1 MDAMTRADAVEWED
15 KEKSS
20 GMGFWGPLKIGPF
33 LLGGAGPI
41 LDLHLIEVNRN
52 GVYLTFP
59 EGTAPAEN
67 EVFGVVRPLGRREDP
82 ALVSGQP
89 RKIVAEVKIM
99 KVGELNRALVKV
111 LSGSV
116 IKGTAAERIRGG
128 SAR

>member
-20 GMGFWGPLKIGPF
+20 GMGFWGPLKIGPV
-33 LLGGAGPI
+33 LLGVAGPI

-67 EVFGVVRPLGRREDP
+67 EVFGVVRPLG
-82 ALVSGQP
+82 
-89 RKIVAEVKIM
+89 
-99 KVGELNRALVKV
+99 
-111 LSGSV
+111 
-116 IKGTAAERIRGG
+116 
-128 SAR
+128 